1 MHLTGKNWQFDY
13 DLYFFAGAMKVVYV
27 WNVSAGKYLL
37 LINALLFHFLQS
49 ELLTDTIW
57 AE

>member
-1 MHLTGKNWQFDY
+1 
-13 DLYFFAGAMKVVYV
+13 MKVVYV

-37 LINALLFHFLQS
+37 LENALLFHVLQS

-57 AE
+57 AEQPEEAFWYAEELTRVLSL